1 MSVGKFLARR
11 LSNWSSTILKNQKA
25 KVYGMNSDF
34 NLPPEQRG
42 VQRLVNQF
50 NADEDLWHK
59 LRVERCL
66 RRLSHRKLSAKRH
79 ELLDLIDLLGARP
92 LQDLIGFFRK

>member
-1 MSVGKFLARR
+1 
-11 LSNWSSTILKNQKA
+11 
-25 KVYGMNSDF
+25 MNSDF
-34 NLPPEQRG
+34 NLPPAQRG

-59 LRVERCL
+59 LRVKRCL